1 MLTLF
6 FEEEFG
12 SAVVRRVGLEPKI
25 CGDVS
30 PTKRFFAASFP
41 LFSFWGS
48 FACRVRDCLVGGEV
62 NEWKDSQLSILR
74 QDAARRDM
82 ERTKAFERKPSGMP
96 QVPVQKNLEGWASFY
111 AFWVGATISLQEMPL
126 SIFEALAVLSPSS
139 LFFLKERV
147 GFVEEAFFLEQR
159 RSD

>member
-96 QVPVQKNLEGWASFY
+96 QVPVPEDMERRTSAH
-111 AFWVGATISLQEMPL
+111 AFGGSAAISLSEVLL
-126 SIFEALAVLSPSS
+126 SIFEAIAVQLHHP
-139 LFFLKERV
+139 LFSFQEVRNGLKK
-147 GFVEEAFFLEQR
+147 EAF
-159 RSD
+159 S